1 MSHPSRAFTIVELLV
16 VITIIGILVGLI
28 LPAVQASREA
38 ARCTTCLNNLKQL
51 ALGTQQFHE
60 AMGHLP
66 VYWWQ
71 HNPAASPPETQEE
84 GGWLMWLLP
93 ELDQAPAYSDMM
105 ASALM
110 SASYTN
116 VLEQAASPDYQ
127 PAKPAVVQTP
137 AVYGPLPAPVWM
149 PGTGQTSTQ
158 TGSTLNQIGHTYTE
172 QNTTT
177 SSGYWY
183 QPPAPLIS
191 PAVVLTPAV
200 PAVGTPPVYQKD
212 YTYKGLLKHSDLIL
226 PVTCCPSDALSQAS
240 ASMLTANPAAPSG
253 SQPVFS
259 LTNYQASI
267 PVFVSGATGVFLPG
281 SKPYLQCKAAH
292 FEDIR
297 DGLSNTILFAEGM
310 RFCDGTYRMA
320 FWNSYQYQHSHNFGA
335 DWNGVANTA
344 MFQSIS
350 NPAKAN
356 NWRLQALHRGSL
368 NVALADGSARS
379 ISSSISHRETSDP
392 NNPQP
397 GVNWVMGSANG
408 VWDELVLPRDGESP
422 GNF

>member
-16 VITIIGILVGLI
+16 VITIISVLIGLLI
-28 LPAVQASREA
+28 PAVQASREA

-51 ALGTQQFHE
+51 SLATHHFHE
-60 AMGHLP
+60 AQGRLP

-71 HNPAASPPETQEE
+71 HNPSANPAENQVE
-84 GGWLMWLLP
+84 GGWLLWLLP
-93 ELDQAPAYSDMM
+93 DLDQTPAYTDML
-105 ASALM
+105 ASPTM
-110 SASYTN
+110 GVGYTN
-116 VLEQAASPDYQ
+116 VMVQPASPDYQ
-127 PAKPAVVQTP
+127 PAKAAVIQTP
-137 AVYGPLPAPVWM
+137 AVYGPLPAQVWV
-149 PGTGQTSTQ
+149 PGTGTSTQ
-158 TGSTLNQIGHTYTE
+158 QGSTTSQNGHNYTPV
-172 QNTTT
+172 NTTT

-200 PAVGTPPVYQKD
+200 PAVGTPPVYQPQ
-212 YTYKGLLKHSDLIL
+212 YTYRGLLKDAGLFL
-226 PVTCCPSDALSQAS
+226 AVTCCPSDSLSPAR
-240 ASMLTANPAAPSG
+240 ATTLAANPAAPSG
-253 SQPVFS
+253 SQAVFS
-259 LTNYQASI
+259 LTNYQANI

-281 SKPYLQCKAAH
+281 KNPYLQCTPAH
-292 FEDIR
+292 FEDIH

-310 RFCDGTYRMA
+310 RLCDSSYRTA
-320 FWNSYQYQHSHNFGA
+320 FWNSYQYQHSHNFGT

-350 NPAKAN
+350 NPAKGN
-356 NWRLQALHRGSL
+356 NWRVQAMHRGAL

-379 ISSSISHRETSDP
+379 LAPSISRRETSDP

-397 GVNWVMGSANG
+397 GVNWTMGSANG
-408 VWDELVLPRDGESP
+408 VWDQLLLPRDGESP